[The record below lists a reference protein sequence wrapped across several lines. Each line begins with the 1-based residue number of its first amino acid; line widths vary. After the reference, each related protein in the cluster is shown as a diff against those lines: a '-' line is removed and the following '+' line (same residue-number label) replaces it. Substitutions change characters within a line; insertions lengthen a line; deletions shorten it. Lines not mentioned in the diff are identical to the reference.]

1 MLYNRNSWPKILSM
15 YRTWNW
21 KYADW
26 QKNLIF
32 FQQYKITIKQLPYVI
47 KIGKQT
53 HQCIV
58 NLSHTLI
65 TWMFV
70 KRLSQVHA
78 VNTFHISLCSA
89 VLLCIIKLRP
99 QMSIKLSQA
108 LNQSIATKLWV
119 FFPFHF
125 HSISLK
131 GQLTQ

>member
-1 MLYNRNSWPKILSM
+1 MLYNRNSWPKILSTYM
-15 YRTWNW
+15 KLKVCW
-21 KYADW
+21 W

-32 FQQYKITIKQLPYVI
+32 FQQYKITIKQPPYVI
-47 KIGKQT
+47 KIVKQT

-119 FFPFHF
+119 FSFNFFKRTIDP
-125 HSISLK
+125 IA
-131 GQLTQ
+131 GV

>member
-1 MLYNRNSWPKILSM
+1 MLYNRNSWPKILST
-15 YRTWNW
+15 YIKLKVCWLT
-21 KYADW
+21 KKSHFLPTKL
-26 QKNLIF
+26 Q
-32 FQQYKITIKQLPYVI
+32 IKQPPYVI
-47 KIGKQT
+47 KIVKQT

-58 NLSHTLI
+58 NLCHTLI